1 MPHNL
6 FSLPGLTARLYATMK
21 ACASCCSFLMPLSS
35 AMESPFQQSAQQ
47 GAARVCRLAATLLLA
62 MAAPVYSQAS
72 PPPQDPVLT
81 THELLMERSLS
92 ISTDVQLHNRLIE
105 LERERSTGEFVRIM
119 EELKALSVAFPD
131 NGEVLWRLARTRTDV
146 AERDPDAS
154 QREALLR
161 QSLTDAKRAVELLPE
176 HSNAHLTKAVAAGR
190 TALVAGTRER
200 VELSRT
206 VHSFSNRAI
215 ELDPSNDLAYHVRGR
230 WAYEVADLGFVARR
244 IVQIVYG
251 GLPSASYAD
260 AAADYQRAIDLEE
273 RVVHRFELGRTY
285 IQMGRPDSARAQLQ
299 RVLDLP
305 IGDVTDPLYKAR
317 AARLL
322 ANL

>member
-1 MPHNL
+1 MD
-6 FSLPGLTARLYATMK
+6 
-21 ACASCCSFLMPLSS
+21 
-35 AMESPFQQSAQQ
+35 
-47 GAARVCRLAATLLLA
+47 
-62 MAAPVYSQAS
+62 APVYSQSS
-72 PPPQDPVLT
+72 PSPEDPVLT
-81 THELLMERSLS
+81 THELLMERVLS
-92 ISTDVQLHNRLIE
+92 ISADAQLHSRLTA
-105 LERERSTGEFVRIM
+105 LERERDTGEFVRIM
-119 EELKALSVAFPD
+119 EELEALSAAFPD

-146 AERDPDAS
+146 AEREPNEER
-154 QREALLR
+154 REALLR
-161 QSLTDAKRAVELLPE
+161 QSLTDAERAVELLPE

-206 VHSFSNRAI
+206 VYSFANRAI
-215 ELDPSNDLAYHVRGR
+215 ELDPQNDLAYHVRGR
-230 WAYEVADLGFVARR
+230 WAYEVAGLGFVARR

-260 AAADYQRAIDLEE
+260 AAADYQQAIDLEE

-285 IQMGRPDSARAQLQ
+285 IEMDRPDSARAQLQ

-305 IGDVTDPLYKAR
+305 IGDVADPLYKAR
-317 AARLL
+317 AERLL